1 MKYLLLS
8 MIVGLL
14 GLGVFMDGL
23 MAILSNFPGDHLG
36 MRIAYAIYTTLG
48 FIGGVAGFTMALVH
62 AKAIHDKGYYE

>member
-23 MAILSNFPGDHLG
+23 MAILSGFPGDHLG
-36 MRIAYAIYTTLG
+36 MRIAYSVYTTLG
-48 FIGGVAGFTMALVH
+48 FLGGVAGFTLTMAH
-62 AKAIHDKGYYE
+62 AKAIHRRYFE